1 MPDFSHK
8 SWIFCSKIV
17 KITHLQN
24 AVAAHIEFLLFD
36 NINR

>member
-24 AVAAHIEFLLFD
+24 AVAAHTENFYFLT
-36 NINR
+36 I